1 MNVSGRVV
9 RILPIPLVQV
19 GRHNQIAKL
28 LLNARRSSLELA
40 GQRTQLKRQVR
51 WAGAHFLG
59 RFCEATPND
68 SPMREAEPVENP
80 KP

>member
-1 MNVSGRVV
+1 MNVSGGVV
-9 RILPIPLVQV
+9 RILPIPPVQV

-28 LLNARRSSLELA
+28 LLDTCRSSLELA

-51 WAGAHFLG
+51 WARSHFHG
-59 RFCEATPND
+59 SFCEATPND
-68 SPMREAEPVENP
+68 TPMREAEPVENP